1 MTPDPLWRTIH
12 DSLRGDIA
20 AGRYRPGDKLPTE
33 AALAARF
40 CVNRHTVRRA
50 LGALSEAGTIYTR
63 RGAGAFVADAPA
75 DYPIGRRV
83 RFHRN
88 LRAAGRTPARE
99 ILAVETR
106 AASAREAAAL
116 GLARGAAVHVCDGLS
131 YADGV
136 PLSLF
141 QSTFPAERFPA
152 LPETLR
158 RLTSVTAA
166 LSECGLPDYTRAST
180 RVTAKLATPTQARH
194 LRITPGAP
202 ILRTIAINV
211 DTDGRPVEYGRAW
224 FAGDRITLTLD
235 TE

>member
-63 RGAGAFVADAPA
+63 RGAGAFVADAPT

-106 AASAREAAAL
+106 AASAREAEAL
-116 GLARGAAVHVCDGLS
+116 D
-131 YADGV
+131 
-136 PLSLF
+136 
-141 QSTFPAERFPA
+141 PA
-152 LPETLR
+152 LKGSLEMF
-158 RLTSVTAA
+158 V
-166 LSECGLPDYTRAST
+166 
-180 RVTAKLATPTQARH
+180 
-194 LRITPGAP
+194 
-202 ILRTIAINV
+202 
-211 DTDGRPVEYGRAW
+211 
-224 FAGDRITLTLD
+224 
-235 TE
+235 